1 MNQKSKKLWAY
12 LCIGTVLLLLFAA
25 EEAYIL
31 KQWRETLD
39 AQHRQSAIREQVLR
53 LHRLTAEIENGFRGY
68 VLTRQSTFLAP
79 MITAE
84 AEIPH
89 MLERLS
95 NLTESTPALQGSVQ
109 VLRSRLQE
117 LVDTKRRL
125 TLMIDAGERDAVLA
139 YIRAGD
145 GLALMKTIAN
155 VFDDLDT
162 RINREFE
169 DADLSRADKQ
179 TATIWQLVATQTG
192 TVLLGVL
199 IMELLLSAFAIPQ
212 RLGT

>member
-1 MNQKSKKLWAY
+1 VNQKRKLWAY

-25 EEAYIL
+25 EEAFIL
-31 KQWRETLD
+31 KQWRETLE
-39 AQHRQSAIREQVLR
+39 AQHRRSAIREQVLR
-53 LHRLTAEIENGFRGY
+53 LHRLTAEVDNGFRGY
-68 VLTRQSTFLAP
+68 VLMRQSAFLAP
-79 MITAE
+79 MIAAE
-84 AEIPH
+84 AEIPKE
-89 MLERLS
+89 LQRLA

-109 VLRSRLQE
+109 ILRRRLQE
-117 LVDTKRRL
+117 LVDTKQRL
-125 TLMIDAGERDAVLA
+125 TLMIDAGEHDAVLA

-145 GLALMKTIAN
+145 GLALAKTIAN
-155 VFDDLDT
+155 VFADLET
-162 RINREFE
+162 RIDREFE

-179 TATIWQLVATQTG
+179 KKTIWQLVATQAG

>member
-1 MNQKSKKLWAY
+1 MNQKKKLWAY

-25 EEAYIL
+25 EEAFIL

-39 AQHRQSAIREQVLR
+39 AQHRRSAIREQVLR
-53 LHRLTAEIENGFRGY
+53 LHRLAAEVDNGFRGY
-68 VLTRQSTFLAP
+68 VLMRQSTFLAP
-79 MITAE
+79 MIAAE
-84 AEIPH
+84 AEIPKE
-89 MLERLS
+89 LQRLA

-109 VLRSRLQE
+109 ILRRRLQE
-117 LVDTKRRL
+117 LVDTKQRL
-125 TLMIDAGERDAVLA
+125 TLMIDAGEHDAVLA

-145 GLALMKTIAN
+145 GLALAKTIAN
-155 VFDDLDT
+155 VFDDLET
-162 RINREFE
+162 RIDREFE

-179 TATIWQLVATQTG
+179 KKTIWQLVATQAG

>member
-1 MNQKSKKLWAY
+1 VNQKKKLLAY

-31 KQWRETLD
+31 KQWRETLE
-39 AQHRQSAIREQVLR
+39 AHHRRSAIREQVLR
-53 LHRLTAEIENGFRGY
+53 LQRLTAEIDNGFRGY

-79 MITAE
+79 MVAAE
-84 AEIPH
+84 GEIPKE
-89 MLERLS
+89 LQRLG
-95 NLTESTPALQGSVQ
+95 NLTESTPVLQGSVQ
-109 VLRSRLQE
+109 ILQRRLQE
-117 LVDTKRRL
+117 LVDTKQRL

-145 GLALMKTIAN
+145 GLALAKTIAN
-155 VFDDLDT
+155 VFDDLET

-179 TATIWQLVATQTG
+179 KATIWQLVATQAVTI
-192 TVLLGVL
+192 LLGVL
-199 IMELLLSAFAIPQ
+199 IMELLLAAFARPQ

>member
-1 MNQKSKKLWAY
+1 VNQKKKLLAY

-31 KQWRETLD
+31 KQWRETLE
-39 AQHRQSAIREQVLR
+39 AQHRRSAIREQVLR
-53 LHRLTAEIENGFRGY
+53 LQRLTAEIDNGFRGY
-68 VLTRQSTFLAP
+68 VLMRQSTFLAP
-79 MITAE
+79 MVAAE
-84 AEIPH
+84 AEIPKELQR
-89 MLERLS
+89 LE

-109 VLRSRLQE
+109 IVRRRLQE
-117 LVDTKRRL
+117 LVDTKQRL
-125 TLMIDAGERDAVLA
+125 TLMMDAGERDAVLA

-145 GLALMKTIAN
+145 GLALAKTIAN
-155 VFDDLDT
+155 VFDDLET

-179 TATIWQLVATQTG
+179 KATIWQLVATQAV

-199 IMELLLSAFAIPQ
+199 IMELLLAAFAIPQ